1 MRFIMTYD
9 PWDIVL
15 LPFPFTNLSA
25 SKKRPAVVISPKL
38 YNSEQDVVVLFLTS
52 KINVSSKVGDYKLKH
67 WQSSNLPKPSM
78 VRMKFATIDKDFI
91 LKKIG
96 GIERSDI
103 AKITSEMRD
112 FLEL

>member
-25 SKKRPAVVISPKL
+25 SKKRPAIVISPKP

-52 KINVSSKVGDYKLKH
+52 KINVSPKVGDYKLKH

-96 GIERSDI
+96 KMENEDKSSIKG
-103 AKITSEMRD
+103 KMKD
-112 FLEL
+112 FFSL